1 MSSQKIYEG
10 NIEKISEKIDEVNSS
25 INRIALIRGIIFI
38 LFGISV
44 YYIIKQK
51 GFAFI
56 VASILLILV
65 FVFIAYI
72 HTKEKEKLKEFNLLI
87 EINNEHIKRA
97 KGEWK
102 EFKDKGEEYLSSEH
116 PFINDLDIFGDNSL
130 FQWINTTKT
139 FYGRE
144 KLAKILSSTETR
156 TAEEITK
163 KQKALKELAEK
174 IDFRQTLE
182 FIPLLRKSPIEKTKS
197 FISWVKEENSWFLSP
212 QASLI
217 RFIMP
222 VISIAILISV
232 IVFKKPFSL
241 FLLALIVNGGIL
253 ALKKKEIA
261 RALEEIYSFKTNLS
275 SYYRT
280 IEVIEKEDFK
290 EEVNLNAVGILKD
303 NTRASN
309 EMKEITA
316 IGDMLFD
323 RGNMIYWIFNSLLM
337 WDLVLMT
344 KLEKWKLKNKNNVE
358 LWLDALGEIEALSA
372 LSNIY
377 FDNENWKIPEIIEED
392 EIVAED
398 LAHPL
403 IVPQG
408 IKNSFNLTKPIQT
421 ALITGS
427 NMSGKSTFLRTIGIN
442 MVFSYLGLPVNG
454 RALKLGVMIPYT
466 CMRTKDNLEEGIS
479 SFYAEILRVKNI
491 IRATENENKVF
502 FLLDEI
508 FKGTNSVDRHTGAEM
523 LIKQLMGKG
532 AKGLVSTHDLELCE
546 LEQEDR
552 RIKNLH
558 FREYY
563 VDNEIRFDY
572 KLREGKST
580 TRNAEYLMKMAGIRL
595 DI

>member
-25 INRIALIRGIIFI
+25 INRIALIRGVIFI

-163 KQKALKELAEK
+163 RQRALKELAEK

-222 VISIAILISV
+222 VISISILISV

-253 ALKKKEIA
+253 TLKKKEIA

-290 EEVNLNAVGILKD
+290 EEINLNAVGILKD
-303 NTRASN
+303 DTRASN

-491 IRATENENKVF
+491 IRATESGKKVF

>member
-10 NIEKISEKIDEVNSS
+10 NIEKINEKIDEVNSS

-56 VASILLILV
+56 LASLLLILV

-87 EINNEHIKRA
+87 DINNEHIKRA

-102 EFKDKGEEYLSSEH
+102 EFNDKGEEYLSSEH

-144 KLAKILSSTETR
+144 KLAEILSSTETG
-156 TAEEITK
+156 TAEEISK
-163 KQKALKELAEK
+163 RQKSLKELAAK
-174 IDFRQTLE
+174 IDFRQRLE
-182 FIPLLRKSPIEKTKS
+182 FIPLLRKSPIEKTKN
-197 FISWVKEENSWFLSP
+197 FISWVKEENSWFLSS
-212 QASLI
+212 QANLI

-222 VISIAILISV
+222 IISIVILGSV
-232 IVFKKPFSL
+232 IIFKKPVSL
-241 FLLALIVNGGIL
+241 FLLALIVNGAIL
-253 ALKKKEIA
+253 TLKKKEIG

-275 SYYRT
+275 SYYKMIAA
-280 IEVIEKEDFK
+280 IENEDFK
-290 EEVNLNAVGILKD
+290 EEINLNVVGILKG
-303 NTRASN
+303 NVMASN
-309 EMKEITA
+309 EMKEITS

-337 WDLVLMT
+337 WDFVLMA
-344 KLEKWKLKNKNNVE
+344 KLERWKLKNKNSVE
-358 LWLDALGEIEALSA
+358 LWLDALGEVEALSA

-377 FDNENWKIPEIIEED
+377 FDNENWSIPEIIEED

-454 RALKLGVMIPYT
+454 RKLKLGVMIPYT

-491 IRATENENKVF
+491 IRATESEKKVF
-502 FLLDEI
+502 YLLDEI

-595 DI
+595 DN